1 MTEMQC
7 VITGKVQ
14 RVGYRDYVQGAAGE
28 LGLFGYA
35 KNLADGSVEVVV
47 QGEPDML
54 KQMVEYLH
62 EGSSL
67 SQVVGVAVEWRTSTN
82 VYDDFSCCR

>member
-1 MTEMQC
+1 MTELQC

-14 RVGYRDYVQGAAGE
+14 GVGYRDYVQEAASG
-28 LGLFGYA
+28 LGLFGYV
-35 KNLADGSVEVVV
+35 KNLPDGSVEVVA
-47 QGEPDML
+47 QGEPDIL

-67 SQVVGVAVEWRTSTN
+67 SQVLGVAVEWRSSTI
-82 VYDDFSCCR
+82 VYDDFSCSR